1 LARHLTLD
9 SSRFFG
15 ERCSVQREIKL
26 AGGEISMLKALGL
39 SGTPLNGKMLLQRVE
54 METAEAVDTL
64 SGLITLGYVLSTKV
78 NLQTRDDV
86 ERSFFRVD
94 SSHARELRDALRP
107 GGRRREERP
116 RRERH

>member
-1 LARHLTLD
+1 
-9 SSRFFG
+9 
-15 ERCSVQREIKL
+15 VQREIKL
-26 AGGEISMLKALGL
+26 AGGEISVLKALGL
-39 SGTPLNGKMLLQRVE
+39 SGTPLNGKMLLQRVGD